1 MSGTF
6 SYKLTT
12 ENELFTFDYS
22 PILTSTETISTASCT
37 VQVKDGTDPNPNDIK
52 VGSPAISG
60 PKVIQRISGG
70 INGVIYR
77 LEMTVT
83 TSLTNVYTLVG
94 DVAVYLPIE
103 V

>member
-12 ENELFTFDYS
+12 ENELFTFDFS
-22 PILTSTETISTASCT
+22 SILTSTETISTASCT
-37 VQVKDGTDPNPNDIK
+37 VQVKDGTDSNPNNIK

-60 PKVIQRISGG
+60 TKVVQRITGG
-70 INGVIYR
+70 LNGVIYR
-77 LEMTVT
+77 LEMTIT

>member
-12 ENELFTFDYS
+12 ENELFTFDFS
-22 PILTSTETISTASCT
+22 PILTTVETISTASCT
-37 VQVKDGTDPNPNDIK
+37 VQVKDGVDTSPSDIK
-52 VGSPAISG
+52 VGSPSISG
-60 PKVIQRISGG
+60 ALVVQRVTGGLSG
-70 INGVIYR
+70 VVYR

-83 TSLTNVYTLVG
+83 TSLSNVYTLVG
-94 DVAVYLPIE
+94 DLPVYTPLE

>member
-1 MSGTF
+1 MSASFT
-6 SYKLTT
+6 YKLTT
-12 ENELFTFDYS
+12 ENELFSFNYS
-22 PILTSTETISTASCT
+22 PILATGETITAADCV
-37 VQVKDGTDPNPNDIK
+37 VQVKDGSDSNPSAIL

-60 PKVIQRISGG
+60 AVVVQRVSGG
-70 INGVIYR
+70 LNGVTYR

-94 DVAVYLPIE
+94 DLAVYSPIE

>member
-22 PILTSTETISTASCT
+22 PILTSTETINSASCT
-37 VQVKDGTDPNPNDIK
+37 VQVKDGTDANPNNIK

-60 PKVIQRISGG
+60 TKVVQRISGG
-70 INGVIYR
+70 LSGVTYR
-77 LEMTVT
+77 LEMTVN

-94 DVAVYLPIE
+94 DLAVYTPIE

>member
-1 MSGTF
+1 MSGNF

-12 ENELFTFDYS
+12 ENELFTFDFS
-22 PILTSTETISTASCT
+22 PILTAVETISTATCT
-37 VQVKDGTDPNPNDIK
+37 VQVRDGSDPNPNDIK
-52 VGSPAISG
+52 VGTPAIDG
-60 PKVIQRISGG
+60 PLVVQRIYEG

-83 TSLTNVYTLVG
+83 TSLTNTYTLVG
-94 DVAVYLPIE
+94 DVAVFLPIE

>member
-12 ENELFTFDYS
+12 ENELFTFDFS
-22 PILTSTETISTASCT
+22 PIIATGEVINTASCT
-37 VQVKDGTDPNPNDIK
+37 VQVKDGSDPNPNNIK

-60 PKVIQRISGG
+60 ALVVQRVSGG
-70 INGVIYR
+70 LNGVTYR
-77 LEMTVT
+77 LEMTVI

-94 DVAVYLPIE
+94 DLPVYTPLE

>member
-1 MSGTF
+1 MSGNF

-12 ENELFTFDYS
+12 ENELFTFDFS
-22 PILTSTETISTASCT
+22 PILTAVETISTATCT
-37 VQVKDGTDPNPNDIK
+37 VQVRDGSDPNPNAIK
-52 VGSPAISG
+52 VGTPAIDG
-60 PKVIQRISGG
+60 PLVVQRIYAG

-83 TSLTNVYTLVG
+83 TSLTNTYTLVG
-94 DVAVYLPIE
+94 DVAVFLPIE

>member
-1 MSGTF
+1 MSASFT
-6 SYKLTT
+6 YKLTT
-12 ENELFTFDYS
+12 ENELFSFNYS
-22 PILTSTETISTASCT
+22 PILATGETIDTASCT
-37 VQVKDGTDPNPNDIK
+37 IQVKDGSDPSPNSIM

-60 PKVIQRISGG
+60 SVVVQRISGG
-70 INGVIYR
+70 LNGVTYR

-94 DVAVYLPIE
+94 DLAVYSPIE

>member
-1 MSGTF
+1 MSGSF

-22 PILTSTETISTASCT
+22 SIIAVTETILTAACK
-37 VQVKDGTDPNPNDIK
+37 VQVKDGYDENPNAILQ
-52 VGSPAISG
+52 GSPAIET
-60 PKVIQRISGG
+60 PRVTQRVAGGISG
-70 INGVIYR
+70 NTYR

-83 TSLTNVYTLVG
+83 TSYSNVYTLVG
-94 DVAVYLPIE
+94 DLPIYTPLE

>member
-12 ENELFTFDYS
+12 ENELFTFDFS
-22 PILTSTETISTASCT
+22 PILASGETLSTASCT
-37 VQVKDGTDPNPNDIK
+37 VQTKDGVDASPNDIK
-52 VGSPAISG
+52 MGSPAISG
-60 PKVIQRISGG
+60 SLAVQRIYNGVS
-70 INGVIYR
+70 GVIYR

-83 TSLTNVYTLVG
+83 TSLSNTYTLVG
-94 DVAVYLPIE
+94 DLSVYTPLE

>member
-12 ENELFTFDYS
+12 ENELFTFDFS
-22 PILTSTETISTASCT
+22 AILTSTETISTATCT
-37 VQVKDGTDPNPNDIK
+37 VQVKDGTDPSPNAIK

-60 PKVIQRISGG
+60 PKVIQRITGG
-70 INGVIYR
+70 LTGVIYR

-94 DVAVYLPIE
+94 DVAVYSPIE

>member
-22 PILTSTETISTASCT
+22 PIIASGETINSASCT
-37 VQVKDGTDPNPNDIK
+37 VQVKDGSDSSPSAIL
-52 VGSPAISG
+52 VGTPAISG
-60 PKVIQRISGG
+60 SQVVQRVSGG
-70 INGVIYR
+70 LNGVTYR
-77 LEMTVT
+77 LEMTVN
-83 TSLTNVYTLVG
+83 TSLTNIYTLVG
-94 DVAVYLPIE
+94 DLAVYEPLA

>member
-1 MSGTF
+1 MSGVF

-22 PILTSTETISTASCT
+22 PIIRTGETISSASCT
-37 VQVKDGTDPNPNDIK
+37 VQVKDGSDSNPSAIL

-60 PKVIQRISGG
+60 SQVVQRITGG
-70 INGVIYR
+70 LDGTTYR

-83 TSLTNVYTLVG
+83 TSSTNVYTLVG
-94 DVAVYLPIE
+94 DLSVYTPLAV
-103 V
+103 

>member
-1 MSGTF
+1 MSGSF

-12 ENELFTFDYS
+12 ENELFTFDFGPVLAS
-22 PILTSTETISTASCT
+22 SETITDAQCT
-37 VQVKDGTDPNPNDIK
+37 IIVKDGEDPNPNNIK
-52 VGSPAISG
+52 VGSPAVNG
-60 PKVIQRISGG
+60 TKVVQRISGG
-70 INGVIYR
+70 VNGTTYR

-94 DVAVYLPIE
+94 DLPVYYPSE

>member
-1 MSGTF
+1 MSGAF

-22 PILTSTETISTASCT
+22 AILKSGETINTATCT
-37 VQVKDGTDPNPNDIK
+37 VQVKDGFDSNPNAIK
-52 VGSPAISG
+52 VGSPAINT
-60 PKVIQRISGG
+60 PKVVQRVSGG
-70 INGVIYR
+70 LSGVTYR

-83 TSLTNVYTLVG
+83 TSSTNVYTLVG
-94 DVAVYLPIE
+94 DLPVYTPLE

>member
-12 ENELFTFDYS
+12 ETELFTFDFS
-22 PILTSTETISTASCT
+22 AILASTETISTASCT
-37 VQVKDGTDPNPNDIK
+37 VQVKDGTDSNPNAIK

-60 PKVIQRISGG
+60 PLVVQRITGG
-70 INGVIYR
+70 LNGVIYR

-83 TSLTNVYTLVG
+83 TSLTNVYTIVG

>member
-12 ENELFTFDYS
+12 ENELFTFDYTAV
-22 PILTSTETISTASCT
+22 LKTGETINSATCV
-37 VQVKDGTDPNPNDIK
+37 VQVKDGSDSSPSAIL
-52 VGSPAISG
+52 VGSPAIST
-60 PKVIQRISGG
+60 PKVVQRVSGG
-70 INGVIYR
+70 LSGVTYR

-83 TSLTNVYTLVG
+83 TSSTNVYTLVG
-94 DVAVYLPIE
+94 DLPVYTPLE

>member
-1 MSGTF
+1 MSATF
-6 SYKLTT
+6 TYKLTT
-12 ENELFTFDYS
+12 ENELFSFNYS
-22 PILTSTETISTASCT
+22 PILASGETISTATCV
-37 VQVKDGTDPNPNDIK
+37 VQVKDGSDSNPSAIM

-60 PKVIQRISGG
+60 STVVQRITGGLSG
-70 INGVIYR
+70 VTYR

-94 DVAVYLPIE
+94 DLAVYTPLE

>member
-1 MSGTF
+1 MSGVF

-12 ENELFTFDYS
+12 ENELFTFDFS
-22 PILTSTETISTASCT
+22 PILGTTETISSASCT
-37 VQVKDGTDPNPNDIK
+37 IQVKDGTDANPSAIK
-52 VGSPAISG
+52 VGSPAINGSL
-60 PKVIQRISGG
+60 VVQRVSGG
-70 INGVIYR
+70 LNGVTYR

-94 DVAVYLPIE
+94 DLPVYYPIE

>member
-22 PILTSTETISTASCT
+22 PIIASGETISTATCN
-37 VQVKDGTDPNPNDIK
+37 VEVKDGSDSNPSAIL

-60 PKVIQRISGG
+60 SQVVQRIYGGVSGTT
-70 INGVIYR
+70 YR
-77 LEMTVT
+77 LEMTIT
-83 TSLTNVYTLVG
+83 TSLTNTYTLVG
-94 DVAVYLPIE
+94 DVSVYTPLAV
-103 V
+103 